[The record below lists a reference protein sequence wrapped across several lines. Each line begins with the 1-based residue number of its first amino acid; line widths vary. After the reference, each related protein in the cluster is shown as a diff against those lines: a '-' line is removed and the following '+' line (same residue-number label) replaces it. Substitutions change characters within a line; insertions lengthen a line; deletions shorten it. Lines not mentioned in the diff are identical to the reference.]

1 MKRNGGK
8 IPRDCGYV
16 NVSALEEGVDLLS
29 TAAYSDQNRHCAQI
43 LKLENQKK

>member
-29 TAAYSDQNRHCAQI
+29 IGIMLVAMVGGQN
-43 LKLENQKK
+43 